1 MSLEAIVVLSLG
13 LAAQAAVLLDRIA
26 VVVADRVLKDSDIDR
41 DLRITAFLNGTP
53 VPTGTAARKQAA
65 SRLID
70 QALIR
75 REIEVGQYPEASPG
89 EVRGML
95 AQVRKQR
102 FPTDAA
108 FTGAIAKA
116 GLTEAQLRDQLAWQI
131 TVLHFIEQRFRPAV
145 MVRDED
151 VQKYFA
157 EHAAELR
164 RAAGAG
170 PVTLDTER
178 GHIEERLAEEQVN
191 KDFFAWLDDERKA
204 AKVKYLE
211 PELQ

>member
-1 MSLEAIVVLSLG
+1 MSRRLAAALSLC

-26 VVVADRVLKDSDIDR
+26 VVVANRVIKDSDIDR
-41 DLRITAFLNGTP
+41 DLRVTAFLNGTP
-53 VPTGTAARKQAA
+53 VPTGPAARRGAA

-75 REIEVGQYPEASPG
+75 REIELAQYPEASPG

-95 AQVRKQR
+95 AQVRAQR

-108 FTGAIAKA
+108 FTGGLAKA
-116 GLTEAQLRDQLAWQI
+116 GLSEAQLRDQLAWQI
-131 TVLHFIEQRFRPAV
+131 TVLHFIEQRFCPAV
-145 MVRDED
+145 MVSDED
-151 VQKYFA
+151 VRKYFT

-164 RAAGAG
+164 RTAGAG
-170 PVTLDTER
+170 PFTLDTER
-178 GHIEERLAEEQVN
+178 GHIEERLAGEQVN
-191 KDFFAWLDDERKA
+191 KQFFAWLDEERKA